1 MRITEDCFKSWMTD
15 AGGYTRAQL
24 NLLNVEWPPV
34 HGWKER
40 LIDTEITD
48 ELYKEIL
55 AAKHMTYQKLKS

>member
-1 MRITEDCFKSWMTD
+1 MTD